1 VSLNTG
7 GILLP
12 AYTDGPAQ
20 PFVGTIRIPLE
31 VDPLGLNKTLHW
43 AKAAKLKKTWRAY
56 SRVMS
61 ARYPA
66 MAKVDVTLTWFVKI
80 KRTRDEDN
88 MARLLKCLCDGLVD
102 SGVVP
107 DDAPQYMGKKCRI
120 ELAPTGA
127 PRAYME
133 LRIEMVA

>member
-1 VSLNTG
+1 VSLATG

-20 PFVGTIRIPLE
+20 AFIGTIHIPLE

-43 AKAAKLKKTWRAY
+43 AKKAKLTKQWRAY
-56 SRVMS
+56 ALLMS
-61 ARYPA
+61 VRYPA

-120 ELAPTGA
+120 EPAPKSA

-133 LRIEMVA
+133 LRIEMVS